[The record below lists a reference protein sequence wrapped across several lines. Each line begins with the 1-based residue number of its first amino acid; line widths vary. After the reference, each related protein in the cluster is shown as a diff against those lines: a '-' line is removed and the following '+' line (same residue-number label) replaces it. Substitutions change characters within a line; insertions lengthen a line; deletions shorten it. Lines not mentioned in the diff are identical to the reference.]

1 MPNLSRLFALPLLG
15 LALAACGQQVS
26 SLPQAATTDRVTAQ
40 RLAPNCPVSD
50 DPSNPAPLGDPDCP
64 QPLPPH
70 HIQSLDELGTLS
82 PKGGYVAY
90 VMRGGM
96 GILGAEKGRYFPAQQ
111 ALHDSGLP
119 DADVFAQSQPY
130 SFVNWTSNG
139 CSSPKLSAVFFT
151 VNAVLRSFDS
161 LFNRACR
168 LHDFGYNNVG
178 PLSSDYESQESLRNE
193 VDAVFHGEMM
203 AACRGTFFAT
213 RWECNLAADG
223 YYQAVRAYGAS
234 HWTTDVNS
242 FTWDQ

>member
-1 MPNLSRLFALPLLG
+1 MPNPSRLFALPLLG

-26 SLPQAATTDRVTAQ
+26 APSPTAAPDKVTAQ

-96 GILGAEKGRYFPAQQ
+96 GILGTEKSRYLPAQQ
-111 ALHDSGLP
+111 ALHNSGLP
-119 DADVFAQSQPY
+119 DAGVFAQSQPY
-130 SFVNWTSNG
+130 SFINWSSNG
-139 CSSPKLSAVFFT
+139 CSSPKWVTVITLGYWNQVFG
-151 VNAVLRSFDS
+151 
-161 LFNRACR
+161 RACQ

-178 PLSSDYESQESLRNE
+178 PLSSDYESQQSLRNE

-203 AACRGTFFAT
+203 ATCRGTFVAVKEGHPAYH
-213 RWECNLAADG
+213 RW
-223 YYQAVRAYGAS
+223 
-234 HWTTDVNS
+234 
-242 FTWDQ
+242 